1 LLHGENIYFVRTCRK
16 RSSFCFYAYCIKSNR
31 GELFYLTYIEVNKIG
46 CEMTEIK
53 NFSPRNSS
61 EVLPLKITIICSA
74 PDLASQNIKTHLL
87 KLKEWELLELPENSG
102 FLTALKSTD
111 GKFRLVEIEELHVFQ
126 DGLDR
131 KLESAGLPAS
141 VIIFASKHRS
151 KEEINSLTVHCT
163 GNPSEEARLGGRP
176 KELAVSSP
184 AAMKSIL
191 LGMKRLAEEKELKYA
206 VTLEVTHHGPT
217 ELSAPSLYAE
227 IGSTE
232 KQWKDPDAG
241 EVAAKAILAVSID
254 RVPVAL
260 GFGGGHYAMRQTG
273 LLLETG
279 ISFGH
284 NFPKHQLEFVDEA
297 LIRQAIEKSG
307 ADFAYFDRKSMK
319 SEDRNRISEI
329 LDKLGLMVLK
339 ESEIREKYGHES

>member
-1 LLHGENIYFVRTCRK
+1 MKMKENSK
-16 RSSFCFYAYCIKSNR
+16 QDKNSSNGLSDR
-31 GELFYLTYIEVNKIG
+31 E
-46 CEMTEIK
+46 K
-53 NFSPRNSS
+53 NFLDNSIS
-61 EVLPLKITIICSA
+61 KITIICSA
-74 PDLASQNIKTHLL
+74 PDLASQNIKTYLL
-87 KLKEWELLELPENSG
+87 KLREWEALKLPENSC
-102 FLTALKSTD
+102 FSAAWESSD
-111 GKFRLVEIEELHVFQ
+111 GKFRLVEIEEMHVFQ

-131 KLESAGLPAS
+131 RLEAAGLPAS
-141 VIIFASKHRS
+141 LIIFASKHRS
-151 KEEINSLTVHCT
+151 KEEVNSLTVHCT

-191 LGMKRLAEEKELKYA
+191 AEMKRLAEGKGLKYD

-217 ELSAPSLYAE
+217 ELSVPSLYAE

-232 KQWKDPDAG
+232 TQWKDPDAG
-241 EVAAKAILAVSID
+241 EVAAKAILSVSLD
-254 RVPVAL
+254 KVPVAL

-273 LLLETG
+273 LLLETD

-297 LIRQAIEKSG
+297 LIMQAVEKSN

-319 SEDRNRISEI
+319 SEDKNRISAV
-329 LDKLGLMVLK
+329 LDKLGLKVLK

>member
-1 LLHGENIYFVRTCRK
+1 MLMNMKDNGKNEN
-16 RSSFCFYAYCIKSNR
+16 SNPE
-31 GELFYLTYIEVNKIG
+31 GLDKQVKDFPGNLIQ
-46 CEMTEIK
+46 
-53 NFSPRNSS
+53 
-61 EVLPLKITIICSA
+61 KITIICSA

-87 KLKEWELLELPENSG
+87 KLRDWKALKLPENSG
-102 FLTALKSTD
+102 FLATLESSD

-126 DGLDR
+126 EKLDE
-131 KLESAGLPAS
+131 KLGDAGLPAS
-141 VIIFASKHRS
+141 LIIFASKHRS

-163 GNPSEEARLGGRP
+163 GNPSEEARLGGRS
-176 KELAVSSP
+176 KELAISSP

-191 LGMKRLAEEKELKYA
+191 MEMKRLAEEKDLKYD

-217 ELSAPSLYAE
+217 ELSTPSLYAE

-241 EVAAKAILAVSID
+241 EVAAKAILAVSLD

-297 LIRQAIEKSG
+297 LIRQAVEKSD

-329 LDKLGLMVLK
+329 LDKLGLKVLK
-339 ESEIREKYGHES
+339 ESEIRENYGYS

>member
-1 LLHGENIYFVRTCRK
+1 MTDINPD
-16 RSSFCFYAYCIKSNR
+16 N
-31 GELFYLTYIEVNKIG
+31 VN
-46 CEMTEIK
+46 T
-53 NFSPRNSS
+53 S
-61 EVLPLKITIICSA
+61 KITIICSA

-87 KLKEWELLELPENSG
+87 NLREWKKLELLPESG
-102 FLTALKSTD
+102 FSAAQESMD
-111 GKFRLVEIEELHVFQ
+111 GKFRLVDIEEIHVFQ

-131 KLESAGLPAS
+131 KLEAAGLPAS
-141 VIIFASKHRS
+141 LIIFASKHRS

-163 GNPSEEARLGGRP
+163 GNPSGEAKLGGHP

-191 LGMKRLAEEKELKYA
+191 KEMKRLVKEKGLKYD

-217 ELSAPSLYAE
+217 ELSVPSIYAE

-232 KQWKDPDAG
+232 TQWKDPEAG
-241 EVAAKAILAVSID
+241 EVASKAILAISLEK
-254 RVPVAL
+254 VPAAV

-273 LLLETG
+273 LLLETE

-284 NFPKHQLEFVDEA
+284 NFPKYQLEFVDEA
-297 LIRQAIEKSG
+297 LVRQAVEKSG
-307 ADFAYFDRKSMK
+307 AEFAYFDRKSMK

-329 LDKLGLMVLK
+329 LEKLGLRVLK
-339 ESEIREKYGHES
+339 ESEIREKYGLDN